1 MSYYI
6 LPKINTFL
14 NVIPEDDVNDCPIYI
29 SFSLYNFYNNIK
41 IQIETICLQETNSFN
56 SYEEIIK
63 LVNPYE
69 YIFSKVPGSKFSVSK
84 LKPISPTFY
93 DFLEIF
99 LTFNILD
106 SFKSKSIKSLHVSS
120 NFNDTNY
127 CIEMLRENFID
138 DIFFNFNE
146 INEEIN
152 KTINNSKID
161 IMIFNI
167 VHTNINSY
175 VINLIK
181 TVMLILRFQSFSGTS
196 IIKIEYIFHKPI
208 IDLIYLLCSL
218 FDKVY
223 IIKPNSSNI
232 TTYEKYIVCKNFN
245 IINDDKLEIYK
256 NNYHKLNNFIQQLNN
271 TNIQSIIDIEIPY
284 YFINKLDDINIIIGQ
299 QQLESLDQV
308 INIFKNKNR
317 EDKIE
322 NIKKSNIQKS
332 VSWCEKFKIPCNRFT
347 EKTNIFLPIIK
358 ETKEPIKI
366 NNENILIDDIENIED
381 IENVYS
387 IM

>member
-14 NVIPEDDVNDCPIYI
+14 NVIPEDDINNCQICI

-41 IQIETICLQETNSFN
+41 MQIETICLQETNLLFN
-56 SYEEIIK
+56 NYEEIIK

-106 SFKSKSIKSLHVSS
+106 SFKSKSIKSLHISS

-138 DIFFNFNE
+138 DVFFNFNE

-175 VINLIK
+175 IINLIK

-208 IDLIYLLCSL
+208 IDLLYLLCSL

-256 NNYHKLNNFIQQLNN
+256 SNYHKLNNFIQQLNN
-271 TNIQSIIDIEIPY
+271 KNIKSIIDIEIPY

-299 QQLESLDQV
+299 QQLESLDQI
-308 INIFKNKNR
+308 INIFKNKNK

-322 NIKKSNIQKS
+322 NIKKTNIQKS
-332 VSWCEKFKIPCNRFT
+332 VSWCEKFKIPCNKFT
-347 EKTNIFLPIIK
+347 DKTNIFLPIIK
-358 ETKEPIKI
+358 ETKETIKI
-366 NNENILIDDIENIED
+366 NNENIFIEGIED
-381 IENVYS
+381 IGDIED
-387 IM
+387 I

>member
-14 NVIPEDDVNDCPIYI
+14 NIIPEDDVNDCHIYI
-29 SFSLYNFYNNIK
+29 SSSLHNFYNNIK
-41 IQIETICLQETNSFN
+41 MQIETICLQETNLLFN
-56 SYEEIIK
+56 DYEEIIK

-106 SFKSKSIKSLHVSS
+106 SFKSKSIKSLHISS

-138 DIFFNFNE
+138 DVFFNFNE

-175 VINLIK
+175 IINLIK

-208 IDLIYLLCSL
+208 IDLLYLLCSL

-256 NNYHKLNNFIQQLNN
+256 SNYHKLNNFIQQLNN
-271 TNIQSIIDIEIPY
+271 KNIKSIIDIEIPY

-299 QQLESLDQV
+299 QQLESLDQI

-332 VSWCEKFKIPCNRFT
+332 VNWCEKFKIPCNKFT

-366 NNENILIDDIENIED
+366 NNENIFIDGIED
-381 IENVYS
+381 IED
-387 IM
+387 IK

>member
-14 NVIPEDDVNDCPIYI
+14 NVIPEDDINNCQIYI

-41 IQIETICLQETNSFN
+41 MQIETICLQETNLLFN
-56 SYEEIIK
+56 NYEEIIK

-106 SFKSKSIKSLHVSS
+106 SFKSKSIKSLHISS

-138 DIFFNFNE
+138 DVFFNFNE

-175 VINLIK
+175 IINLIK

-208 IDLIYLLCSL
+208 IDLLYLLCSL

-256 NNYHKLNNFIQQLNN
+256 SNYHKLNNFIQQLNN
-271 TNIQSIIDIEIPY
+271 KNIKSIIDIEIPY

-299 QQLESLDQV
+299 QQLESLDQI
-308 INIFKNKNR
+308 INIFKNKNK

-322 NIKKSNIQKS
+322 NIKKTNIQKS
-332 VSWCEKFKIPCNRFT
+332 VSWCEKFKIPCNKFT
-347 EKTNIFLPIIK
+347 DKTNIFLPIIK

-366 NNENILIDDIENIED
+366 NNENIFIEGIEGIED
-381 IENVYS
+381 IED
-387 IM
+387 IEDI

>member
-6 LPKINTFL
+6 LPKINSFF
-14 NVIPEDDVNDCPIYI
+14 NVIPEEDDDNAYQIYI

-41 IQIETICLQETNSFN
+41 IQIETICSQETNLFFN
-56 SYEEIIK
+56 DYKKIIK

-84 LKPISPTFY
+84 LKPNSDTFY

-99 LTFNILD
+99 LTFNILE
-106 SFKSKSIKSLHVSS
+106 SFKSKPIKSLHISS
-120 NFNDTNY
+120 NFSDTNY
-127 CIEMLRENFID
+127 CIEMLRENFSD
-138 DIFFNFNE
+138 DIFLNFNE
-146 INEEIN
+146 INEEIY
-152 KTINNSKID
+152 KTVNNSKID
-161 IMIFNI
+161 IMIFN
-167 VHTNINSY
+167 VMHTNINSY
-175 VINLIK
+175 IINLMK

-196 IIKIEYIFHKPI
+196 IIKIEYVFHKPI
-208 IDLIYLLCSL
+208 IDLLYLLCSL

-245 IINDDKLEIYK
+245 TINEDKLEIYK
-256 NNYHKLNNFIQQLNN
+256 SNYYKLNNFIQQINN
-271 TNIQSIIDIEIPY
+271 KNIKSIIDIEIPS

-299 QQLESLDQV
+299 QQLESLDQI

-322 NIKKSNIQKS
+322 NINKSNIQKS
-332 VSWCEKFKIPCNRFT
+332 VSWCEKFKIPCNKFT

-358 ETKEPIKI
+358 ETKEAIKI
-366 NNENILIDDIENIED
+366 NNEDVLIED
-381 IENVYS
+381 IEDIEENIY
-387 IM
+387 

>member
-14 NVIPEDDVNDCPIYI
+14 NVIAENDINDCQIYI

-41 IQIETICLQETNSFN
+41 MQIETICLQETNSSFN
-56 SYEEIIK
+56 NYEEIIK

-84 LKPISPTFY
+84 LKPNSPTFY

-106 SFKSKSIKSLHVSS
+106 SFKSKSIKSLHISS

-167 VHTNINSY
+167 MYTNTNSY
-175 VINLIK
+175 IINLIK

-208 IDLIYLLCSL
+208 IDLLYLLCSL

-245 IINDDKLEIYK
+245 TINDDKLEIYK
-256 NNYHKLNNFIQQLNN
+256 SNYHKLNNFIQQINN

-299 QQLESLDQV
+299 QQLESLDQI

-332 VSWCEKFKIPCNRFT
+332 VSWCEKFKIPCNKFA

-358 ETKEPIKI
+358 EIKEPIKI
-366 NNENILIDDIENIED
+366 NNEDIEDISDIED
-381 IENVYS
+381 IENIY
-387 IM
+387 